1 MGRDSWRLQE
11 RVYLE
16 ELALSVDGKEL
27 LARAE
32 EALAEESLSN
42 AKKDKKWW
50 KDATNWF
57 AQRYR
62 ERFEVCFSAET
73 PEEFTTRRKLHPR
86 SKLEPF
92 PAETAADRDARM
104 DDHYKVCIH
113 CPAGRFTLF

>member
-16 ELALSVDGKEL
+16 ELASSVDGKEL

-32 EALAEESLSN
+32 AALAEESSGT
-42 AKKDKKWW
+42 AKDKKWW

-73 PEEFTTRRKLHPR
+73 PEEFATRRKLHPR

-92 PAETAADRDARM
+92 PAETEADRDARM
-104 DDHYKVCIH
+104 DDHYKVCIR
-113 CPAGRFTLF
+113 CPVGRYTPF